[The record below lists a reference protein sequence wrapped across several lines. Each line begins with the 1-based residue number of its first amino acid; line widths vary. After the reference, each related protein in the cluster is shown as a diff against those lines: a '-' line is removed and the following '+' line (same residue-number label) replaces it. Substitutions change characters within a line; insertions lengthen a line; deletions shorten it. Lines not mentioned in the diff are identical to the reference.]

1 MQPISIFVEKSDD
14 GNVDSDHFAT
24 QIWSFGVCIGSQV
37 QDQGRTSANCGFNF
51 LKIENCHSNI
61 HKVENCDSNICKI
74 ENGDSNIHKIKNCDS
89 NMIFVKLLIVMGTC

>member
-1 MQPISIFVEKSDD
+1 MKIIATHDPLQPISIFAKNSND
-14 GNVDSDHFAT
+14 GNADSDHFAT

-37 QDQGRTSANCGFNF
+37 QDQGRTSANCGLNF

-61 HKVENCDSNICKI
+61 CKI
-74 ENGDSNIHKIKNCDS
+74 EHGDSNIHKIENCDS